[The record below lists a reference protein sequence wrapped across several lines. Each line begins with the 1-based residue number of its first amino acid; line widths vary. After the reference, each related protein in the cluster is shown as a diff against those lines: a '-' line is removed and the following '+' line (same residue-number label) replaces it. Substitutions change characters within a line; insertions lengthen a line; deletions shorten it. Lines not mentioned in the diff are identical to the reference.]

1 MAHRTSPIG
10 TDIQVG
16 GYGLPRI
23 PFLGT
28 LVNRGQEKGRGRY
41 AQAPPKACV
50 APIALRSYGPV
61 PGRPAGYARFQTPG
75 LLHPLVGEPHPASR
89 RSGGHVRV
97 GGSRRVVPP
106 TGTSAFQR
114 TQSPPGR
121 TGRT

>member
-1 MAHRTSPIG
+1 MPHRTSPIG
-10 TDIQVG
+10 TDIQDG

-23 PFLGT
+23 PLLGT

-50 APIALRSYGPV
+50 ATIALRSYGPV

-106 TGTSAFQR
+106 PARPHFNARKVLDRKSVV
-114 TQSPPGR
+114 
-121 TGRT
+121 